1 MDRKPAGPARAG
13 VILAYSSVFYQMDL
27 NCKTGILILCFSNI
41 CSIIKKQR
49 TGDDEVI
56 PMIDKKTTGQQL
68 KYFMETRGFTPKD
81 IQEYLSLSCVQTV
94 YRWFM
99 GVNIPNIDNLYALSS
114 LFETSID
121 ALVAGE
127 RLEETPER
135 EKEAPSAAR

>member
-1 MDRKPAGPARAG
+1 M
-13 VILAYSSVFYQMDL
+13 
-27 NCKTGILILCFSNI
+27 
-41 CSIIKKQR
+41 
-49 TGDDEVI
+49 I